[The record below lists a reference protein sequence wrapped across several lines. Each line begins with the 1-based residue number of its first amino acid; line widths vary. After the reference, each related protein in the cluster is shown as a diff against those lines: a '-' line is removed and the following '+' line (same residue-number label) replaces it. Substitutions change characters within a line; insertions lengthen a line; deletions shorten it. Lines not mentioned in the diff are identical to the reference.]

1 MPPPAPAPALPAEIV
16 EEIFLRLPPG
26 EPACLVRASLASKLW
41 LGLLSGCSFRGRYR
55 EFHGAPPMLG
65 LCFSWVPPFVPTT
78 QFGVRFPGDWGSRPY
93 IAWDSRHGRV
103 LLQHEVDVPPSKLV
117 VWDPMTGCTKELHE
131 PEAPS
136 TAILRSTAVATVLC
150 AVTGCDH
157 RSCHD
162 GPFRVVFAAK
172 YLQTGGGSV
181 VHASLSSPETGDW
194 SEPCSSL
201 RLANCEATIESVPP
215 VLLQDALY
223 FMMGCNY
230 DERVEILKYDLSS
243 NCLSLHDAPLEKT
256 NYMSDVPILMGM
268 QDGSLGI
275 AQLDGLTVDLW
286 STQMG
291 SNGVAAW
298 TQRAVVNLKELL
310 LPFTAPR
317 QTVRLVGS
325 MEGTDIIF
333 VIMDFV
339 IYEINLGSLRWK
351 KIWKQREEVVSLIP
365 YTSFYNR

>member
-1 MPPPAPAPALPAEIV
+1 
-16 EEIFLRLPPG
+16 
-26 EPACLVRASLASKLW
+26 
-41 LGLLSGCSFRGRYR
+41 
-55 EFHGAPPMLG
+55 
-65 LCFSWVPPFVPTT
+65 
-78 QFGVRFPGDWGSRPY
+78 
-93 IAWDSRHGRV
+93 
-103 LLQHEVDVPPSKLV
+103 
-117 VWDPMTGCTKELHE
+117 
-131 PEAPS
+131 
-136 TAILRSTAVATVLC
+136 
-150 AVTGCDH
+150 
-157 RSCHD
+157 
-162 GPFRVVFAAK
+162 
-172 YLQTGGGSV
+172 
-181 VHASLSSPETGDW
+181 
-194 SEPCSSL
+194 
-201 RLANCEATIESVPP
+201 VPP

-223 FMMGCNY
+223 FMMACNY

-256 NYMSDVPILMGM
+256 NYFSDVPILMGM

-333 VIMDFV
+333 VIMDFG